1 MRRPVKYMTKARL
14 IECAQKADEW
24 GYERKLTLSDVGG
37 VPTAS
42 ALGSL
47 TIEQEME
54 QVVFIPA
61 RGFAL
66 ALDSPLDGLVLA
78 QE

>member
-1 MRRPVKYMTKARL
+1 MRRNARL
-14 IECAQKADEW
+14 
-24 GYERKLTLSDVGG
+24 LLL
-37 VPTAS
+37 PTAS